1 MFKYQA
7 KIIVQKFHS
16 FSLIVNLV
24 HMVWLWTLH
33 YFGKHKSQPNDVNR
47 SIDLRISQLLHQ
59 TQPPWSKTMENTDI
73 QLAHSRY
80 KNPCLHQK
88 CKFSWRTLKLPFTP
102 SPVGTWL
109 STSLV
114 AAEPH
119 STTYI
124 ERSIKSQSRKG
135 SLNLVPQMKHCIYPL
150 LHTYISF
157 CRHLHIFR
165 KLKLGAGFIGGTWSY
180 QLCRCLG
187 VRTPK

>member
-1 MFKYQA
+1 MGSANLASVSAVATLWAAKLPVNLNMFKYQA

-88 CKFSWRTLKLPFTP
+88 CKFSWRTLKFHPIP
-102 SPVGTWL
+102 SWDM
-109 STSLV
+109 
-114 AAEPH
+114 AEH
-119 STTYI
+119 
-124 ERSIKSQSRKG
+124 KLG
-135 SLNLVPQMKHCIYPL
+135 G
-150 LHTYISF
+150 
-157 CRHLHIFR
+157 CRATQHHLHR
-165 KLKLGAGFIGGTWSY
+165 EVNKVT
-180 QLCRCLG
+180 
-187 VRTPK
+187 VT